1 MALPVRIARGH
12 GHGHH
17 GQVDPLD
24 LARNDINGMLRLFG
38 RGLFGDDLEGGPL
51 ASMGTYGV
59 DIREDENH
67 VYVIADLPGFRKEDV
82 DISIEDGTLTIVAER
97 REEIAVPPG
106 QQQGGRA
113 GRQGGQQGTQQAG
126 QQGQSAAPQQSREQE
141 GAAAAQSGQATG
153 QMAGQGEGQG
163 EYLLRERRIQRFVRS
178 FTLPPNVDDQHVQAR
193 LENGVLTITLN
204 KREES
209 KPRRVQVS

>member
-12 GHGHH
+12 HS
-17 GQVDPLD
+17 QVDPLD

-38 RGLFGDDLEGGPL
+38 RGLFGDDLDAGPL
-51 ASMGTYGV
+51 ASIGNYGV

-67 VYVIADLPGFRKEDV
+67 VYVVADLPGFRKEDV
-82 DISIEDGTLTIVAER
+82 DISIEDGTLTITAER
-97 REEIAVPPG
+97 REEMAIPPAG
-106 QQQGGRA
+106 EQGRQGRPSAQGQPGQREERPQQQQQQQGTA
-113 GRQGGQQGTQQAG
+113 ADQPGQ
-126 QQGQSAAPQQSREQE
+126 
-141 GAAAAQSGQATG
+141 
-153 QMAGQGEGQG
+153 GQGETRG
-163 EYLLRERRIQRFVRS
+163 EYLLRERRVQRFVRS

-193 LENGVLTITLN
+193 LENGVLTIALN

>member
-12 GHGHH
+12 HS
-17 GQVDPLD
+17 QVDPLD

-38 RGLFGDDLEGGPL
+38 RGLFGDDLDAGSL
-51 ASMGTYGV
+51 ASIGNYGV
-59 DIREDENH
+59 DIREDESH

-82 DISIEDGTLTIVAER
+82 DISIEDGTLTITAER
-97 REEIAVPPG
+97 REEVVVPPG
-106 QQQGGRA
+106 GQPGAQGRP
-113 GRQGGQQGTQQAG
+113 GQQGESRQGQAEQQQQQQQEQQQQAG
-126 QQGQSAAPQQSREQE
+126 AA
-141 GAAAAQSGQATG
+141 SGPG
-153 QMAGQGEGQG
+153 RGEEQG
-163 EYLLRERRIQRFVRS
+163 EYLLRERRVQRFVRS

-193 LENGVLTITLN
+193 LENGVLTVTLN

>member
-1 MALPVRIARGH
+1 MALPVRIARA
-12 GHGHH
+12 HGHH

-24 LARNDINGMLRLFG
+24 VARNDINGMLRLFG

-51 ASMGTYGV
+51 GSIGNYGV

-82 DISIEDGTLTIVAER
+82 DIAIEDGTLTIVAER
-97 REEIAVPPG
+97 REEVAVIPG
-106 QQQGGRA
+106 QQQDGQA
-113 GRQGGQQGTQQAG
+113 GQRGGQQAGQQAG
-126 QQGQSAAPQQSREQE
+126 QQGQTGQQQQQSRQE
-141 GAAAAQSGQATG
+141 DGGATAQS
-153 QMAGQGEGQG
+153 GQGEGQG

>member
-12 GHGHH
+12 HS
-17 GQVDPLD
+17 QVDPFD

-38 RGLFGDDLEGGPL
+38 RGLFGDDLDAGSL
-51 ASMGTYGV
+51 ASIGNYGV

-82 DISIEDGTLTIVAER
+82 DISIEDGTLTITAER
-97 REEIAVPPG
+97 REEVAVPQGGQPGAQGRPG
-106 QQQGGRA
+106 QQGES
-113 GRQGGQQGTQQAG
+113 RQGQAG
-126 QQGQSAAPQQSREQE
+126 QQQQQQPAGVAADPGR
-141 GAAAAQSGQATG
+141 
-153 QMAGQGEGQG
+153 GEGQG
-163 EYLLRERRIQRFVRS
+163 EYLLRERRVQRFVRS

-193 LENGVLTITLN
+193 LENGVLTVTLN
-204 KREES
+204 KREET

>member
-1 MALPVRIARGH
+1 MALPARIARA
-12 GHGHH
+12 HH
-17 GQVDPLD
+17 SQVDPLD

-38 RGLFGDDLEGGPL
+38 RGLFGDDLDPGSL
-51 ASMGTYGV
+51 ASIGNYGV

-82 DISIEDGTLTIVAER
+82 DISIEDGTLTITAER
-97 REEIAVPPG
+97 REEVTVPPG
-106 QQQGGRA
+106 GQPGARGRP
-113 GRQGGQQGTQQAG
+113 GQQGESRQGQAEQQQQQQQAG
-126 QQGQSAAPQQSREQE
+126 
-141 GAAAAQSGQATG
+141 AAAGP
-153 QMAGQGEGQG
+153 GQGEGQG
-163 EYLLRERRIQRFVRS
+163 EYLLRERRVQRFVRS